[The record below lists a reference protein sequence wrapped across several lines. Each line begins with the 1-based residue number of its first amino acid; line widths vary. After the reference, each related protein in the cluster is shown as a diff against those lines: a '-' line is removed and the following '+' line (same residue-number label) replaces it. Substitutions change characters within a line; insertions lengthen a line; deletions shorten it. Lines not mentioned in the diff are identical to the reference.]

1 MLVGGEEP
9 DETGTA
15 GQEEQQTL
23 LNQQLQTTSHQSY
36 KVNTTQGIGNI
47 TNQSWESSFRECS
60 PGKFAG
66 YDFRKIPGK
75 LP

>member
-47 TNQSWESSFRECS
+47 TNQSWKPC
-60 PGKFAG
+60 KFAG

>member
-23 LNQQLQTTSHQSY
+23 LNQQLQTSHQSY

-60 PGKFAG
+60 LGKFAG

>member
-23 LNQQLQTTSHQSY
+23 LNQQLQTSHQSY